1 MLKVNNIC
9 KKFAGLK
16 AVNDV
21 SFTIKR
27 GEIVGLIGPNG
38 AGKTTI
44 FNMIAATYP
53 LTSGE
58 IYFNDKLIS
67 KLKVSSSVCKVGI
80 GRTFQVVKPFGGM
93 TVLENVMVGAFNVTS
108 NVAEAKEKAQNALKK
123 VRLYDNKDMK
133 ANSLTV
139 SDRKR
144 LEVAR
149 ALATEPQLLLLD
161 EVMAGLNPTEVEEII
176 PLIRGICDSGT
187 TIFMIEHIM
196 SSIMK
201 LSDRIIVLH
210 HGEKLAEGTPSE
222 VCADPKVIEA
232 YLGGGHCA

>member
-1 MLKVNNIC
+1 MLEVKKIC
-9 KKFAGLK
+9 KNFAGLK

-21 SFTIKR
+21 SFNIEK
-27 GEIVGLIGPNG
+27 GEILGLIGPNG

-44 FNMIAATYP
+44 FNMIAVAYP

-58 IYFNDKLIS
+58 VYFNGQLIS
-67 KLKVSSSVCKVGI
+67 KLRLPSDVCKAGI

-93 TVLENVMVGAFNVTS
+93 TVLENVMVGAFNVTN
-108 NVAEAKEKAQNALKK
+108 NVAEAKEKALMALEK
-123 VRLYDNKDMK
+123 VSLIRNKDMK

-161 EVMAGLNPTEVEEII
+161 EVMAGLNPN
-176 PLIRGICDSGT
+176 
-187 TIFMIEHIM
+187 
-196 SSIMK
+196 
-201 LSDRIIVLH
+201 
-210 HGEKLAEGTPSE
+210 
-222 VCADPKVIEA
+222 
-232 YLGGGHCA
+232 

>member
-1 MLKVNNIC
+1 MRGGKMLKVNNIC

-80 GRTFQVVKPFGGM
+80 GRTFKVVKTFGGM
-93 TVLENVMVGAFNVTS
+93 TVLENV
-108 NVAEAKEKAQNALKK
+108 
-123 VRLYDNKDMK
+123 
-133 ANSLTV
+133 
-139 SDRKR
+139 
-144 LEVAR
+144 
-149 ALATEPQLLLLD
+149 
-161 EVMAGLNPTEVEEII
+161 
-176 PLIRGICDSGT
+176 
-187 TIFMIEHIM
+187 
-196 SSIMK
+196 
-201 LSDRIIVLH
+201 
-210 HGEKLAEGTPSE
+210 
-222 VCADPKVIEA
+222 
-232 YLGGGHCA
+232 